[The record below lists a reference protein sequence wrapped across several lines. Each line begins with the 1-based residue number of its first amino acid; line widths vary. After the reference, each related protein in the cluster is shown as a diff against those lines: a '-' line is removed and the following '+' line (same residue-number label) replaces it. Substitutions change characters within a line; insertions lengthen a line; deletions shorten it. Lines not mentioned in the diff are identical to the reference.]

1 LASVDDAA
9 LIARARGGST
19 KAFESL
25 VERHQRRVYALA
37 LRVLRDHDQADE
49 ATQRSFVHAWEH
61 LGAFRGEAS
70 FATWLHHIAMNECR
84 DLLRAERRKVAL
96 DDVPEARLA
105 SGGELQAPIGRHLG
119 ALVTELPPR
128 QRNVLSLRVL
138 GELPFADIA
147 RAEGISENAAKVN
160 FHHAVRKLRAWLAGK
175 TE

>member
-1 LASVDDAA
+1 MDDAA

-25 VERHQRRVYALA
+25 VERHQRRVYGLT

-61 LGAFRGEAS
+61 LGSFRGEAS

-84 DLLRAERRKVAL
+84 DMLRADRRKVSL
-96 DDVPEARLA
+96 DDVPEGRLA
-105 SGGELQAPIGRHLG
+105 SG
-119 ALVTELPPR
+119 
-128 QRNVLSLRVL
+128 

-147 RAEGISENAAKVN
+147 RSEGISENAAKVN
-160 FHHAVRKLRAWLAGK
+160 FHHAVRRLRGWLGGK